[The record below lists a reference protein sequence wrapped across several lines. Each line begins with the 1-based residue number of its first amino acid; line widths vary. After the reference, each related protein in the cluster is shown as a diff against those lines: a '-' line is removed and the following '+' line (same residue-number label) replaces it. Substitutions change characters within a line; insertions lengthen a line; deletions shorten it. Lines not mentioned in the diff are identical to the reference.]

1 MMPDEP
7 HYKAPAFQFYAD
19 DFVADTVGFTAE
31 EVGAYVRMMCWQ
43 WKQGAIPSDLDRLAI
58 VAGVAPAR
66 MRVIWKTLEGK
77 YEPHPTL
84 ADAFV
89 QPRLERVRAEAAQ
102 RARSGSIGGSTRVAN
117 FKRTPKQNASEH
129 PSKTQANT
137 QANLKQNASE
147 QPSKTQANTQAK
159 LKQNASEHPSKTQ
172 ANTQAKVNP
181 PVSNNDSE
189 AQLPRRPGDA
199 DAPPTWC
206 DPIRAEVK
214 AVLDVVLCSLTQ
226 EQRVSLGRYCAKRW
240 ANFSREEKKNLAQG
254 ILWAAQIESIGAK
267 MRFAQKTVREFIG
280 AGDRTWKL
288 GGEAPLRN
296 LWAITSAL
304 GEDAA

>member
-7 HYKAPAFQFYAD
+7 LYKAPAFQFYAD

-58 VAGVAPAR
+58 VAGVLPAR

-84 ADAFV
+84 SDAFV

-117 FKRTPKQNASEH
+117 LKRTRKQNASDTSSKTRATRQAKPKQIASEH
-129 PSKTQANT
+129 PS
-137 QANLKQNASE
+137 E
-147 QPSKTQANTQAK
+147 
-159 LKQNASEHPSKTQ
+159 TQ

>member
-7 HYKAPAFQFYAD
+7 LYKAPAFQFYAD

-137 QANLKQNASE
+137 QA
-147 QPSKTQANTQAK
+147 K
-159 LKQNASEHPSKTQ
+159 LKQNASERPSKTQ

-199 DAPPTWC
+199 DAPPTWF

-226 EQRVSLGRYCAKRW
+226 EQRVSLGRYGAKRW
-240 ANFSREEKKNLAQG
+240 ANFAREEKKNLAQG